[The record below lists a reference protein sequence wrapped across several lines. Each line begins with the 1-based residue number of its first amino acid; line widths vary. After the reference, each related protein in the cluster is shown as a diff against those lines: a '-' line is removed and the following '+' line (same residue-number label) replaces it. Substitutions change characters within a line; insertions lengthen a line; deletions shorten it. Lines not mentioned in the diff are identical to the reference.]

1 MKPVPGAKKVGDC
14 CCKRMAKGNS
24 LNRKEMIK
32 EGNLKHQGEKKEF
45 ESKIWVNTID
55 FPFPVMFSN
64 YV

>member
-1 MKPVPGAKKVGDC
+1 
-14 CCKRMAKGNS
+14 MAKGNS

-64 YV
+64 YVW